1 MYETA
6 CEPYGTC
13 DTDQLSFKAYL
24 SRWMAAST
32 QVAPFIYDSVMLKLQ
47 ASAAAAAQQCSGG
60 PTATMCGQKWTHG
73 AAWDGTSGVG
83 QQMSALEVI
92 QSNLVKNNTPP
103 VTAATGGTSKG
114 NPAAGSSGTAVMNG
128 NTTIQITLAEKISA
142 GFITAFAC
150 FMVSG
155 GVIWILA

>member
-13 DTDQLSFKAYL
+13 DIDQLSFKAYL

-32 QVAPFIYDSVMLKLQ
+32 QVAPFIYDAVMLKLQ
-47 ASAAAAAQQCSGG
+47 ASATAAAQQCSGG
-60 PTATMCGQKWTHG
+60 PTGTTCGQKWTDG
-73 AAWDGTSGVG
+73 TVWDGTSGVG

-92 QSNLVKNNTPP
+92 QSNLVKNSTPP
-103 VTAATGGTSKG
+103 ITAATGGTSKG
-114 NPAAGSSGTAVMNG
+114 NPAAGSSGTVVSTGAII
-128 NTTIQITLAEKISA
+128 TQITLAEKISA

-150 FMVSG
+150 IMVGG
-155 GVIWILA
+155 GVVWIVA